1 MARPTPS
8 SQAEQI
14 AAQRQES
21 LNAQQAA
28 NESQERE
35 LRKRIEA
42 LQRREYR
49 APANQMGC
57 KEERFA
63 TLACYRSTRGSPPG
77 VIVDRCQQAVDDL
90 EKCASLLREAALANI
105 AKEPIKGQ

>member
-1 MARPTPS
+1 MSNAPCT
-8 SQAEQI
+8 QAEQV

-21 LNAQQAA
+21 LDAQQAA
-28 NESQERE
+28 NAAQERE
-35 LRKRIEA
+35 LRNRIEA

-49 APANQMGC
+49 APANPMGC
-57 KEERFA
+57 KDERFA

-90 EKCASLLREAALANI
+90 EKCAALLREAALANI
-105 AKEPIKGQ
+105 TSEAIKGQ